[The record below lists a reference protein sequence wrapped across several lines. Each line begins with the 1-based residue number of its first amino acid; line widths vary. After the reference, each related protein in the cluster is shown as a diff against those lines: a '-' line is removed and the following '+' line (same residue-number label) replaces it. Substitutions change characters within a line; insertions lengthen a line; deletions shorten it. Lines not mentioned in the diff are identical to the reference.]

1 MNYHPEYQDR
11 IDLRSLKRERQR
23 EQMAAFLFV
32 AIIYTA
38 GLLSGWAITTLSTI
52 FK

>member
-11 IDLRSLKRERQR
+11 IDLRAQRRQK
-23 EQMAAFLFV
+23 EQEKMVAFLFV
-32 AIIYTA
+32 AIIFTA